1 MADIAG
7 YDPDKDYL
15 LDPQQR
21 DVKIRAVCGCCGH
34 NIYEWEDYYELD
46 VKKDVL
52 IVCSDCREEMREVV
66 A

>member
-1 MADIAG
+1 MSNNVGI
-7 YDPDKDYL
+7 DPDKDYL
-15 LDPQQR
+15 DDPQWR

-34 NIYEWEDYYELD
+34 NIYEWEDYFELD

-52 IVCSDCREEMREVV
+52 VVCQECFEEIRLVV